1 MNIVLRSKK
10 LHLIQIIVIEIGYTK
25 EKENLQTRVLY
36 KNSAHILARITTQE
50 NNDSVVTSI
59 NFKDENES
67 DDVLKAS
74 RETTSLKVTE
84 DNKEFIMSML
94 DMLGFN
100 EFKTLKRKR
109 YVYSKNNV
117 KFEIDEYS
125 EPEKMYVVAVE
136 GEKEEV
142 DNIYEEVNKLF
153 NSYLI

>member
-1 MNIVLRSKK
+1 M
-10 LHLIQIIVIEIGYTK
+10 
-25 EKENLQTRVLY
+25 
-36 KNSAHILARITTQE
+36 
-50 NNDSVVTSI
+50 
-59 NFKDENES
+59 
-67 DDVLKAS
+67 KAS
-74 RETTSLKVTE
+74 SETTSLKVTE

-153 NSYLI
+153 NS